1 MNREVAGYSFT
12 TTWVVEAPVEP
23 VWDAI
28 YDTCDWPRWWRGV
41 RRSHELVPRG
51 PGGVGGVTRFTFR
64 SRLPYDLTF
73 DMRSTRVERY
83 VLMEGVATGELA
95 GLGRWRFFR
104 GVGTT
109 AVTYEWDVETTARWM
124 NLLTPAAR
132 PLFAWNHDHVMKSG
146 GEGLA
151 RLLGT
156 RLLLAD

>member
-1 MNREVAGYSFT
+1 MAGYSFT
-12 TTWVVEAPVEP
+12 TTWVVEAPLEP

-28 YDTCDWPRWWRGV
+28 YDTSDWPRWWRGV
-41 RRSHELVPRG
+41 RRSDELVPRG
-51 PGGVGGVTRFTFR
+51 PDGVGGVTRFTFR

-73 DMRSTRVERY
+73 DMCSTRVERH

-104 GVGTT
+104 GESTT

-124 NLLTPAAR
+124 NLLTPVAR

-151 RLLGT
+151 RLLGA